1 MLKNKK
7 TPFIRHRIMICSGMA
22 NMIPQETLLGF
33 YRQGVFPMA
42 GPDGLRLFSPDPRGI
57 LPIEGFHIP
66 HGTRRAWGNR
76 DWELRVD
83 TCFPEVM
90 LACAE
95 REETW
100 IDETIYRSYVALHR
114 AGQAHSIEIWVG
126 GRLAGG
132 LYGVRIG
139 AAFFGESMF
148 HRVTNASKI
157 ALCCLV
163 ALLKSG
169 GFQLLDLQW
178 VTPHLAGFGAV
189 EIPRRVYLRMLASA
203 VSSEADLFRAQIT
216 TDDLDRIL
224 LSRQPSASPTG
235 QTAAA
240 PGRSSLKR
248 LDSRYQNPPSST

>member
-1 MLKNKK
+1 MPSWNCCPTPDAPWSATEQALKVKIKTTLKNKK
-7 TPFIRHRIMICSGMA
+7 TPFIRQRIMICSGMA
-22 NMIPQETLLGF
+22 NMIPRETLLGF

-57 LPIEGFHIP
+57 LPLGDFHVP
-66 HGTRRAWGNR
+66 HGTRRAWKKN

-100 IDETIYRSYVALHR
+100 IDETIFRSYVALHN
-114 AGQAHSIEIWVG
+114 AGHAHSVEIWSH

-148 HRVTNASKI
+148 HHVTDASKL
-157 ALCCLV
+157 ALCCLM
-163 ALLKSG
+163 AMLKNG
-169 GFQLLDLQW
+169 GFQLLDIQW
-178 VTPHLAGFGAV
+178 VTPHLARFGAV
-189 EIPRRVYLRMLASA
+189 EIPRAVYLRMLASA
-203 VSSEADLFRAQIT
+203 IGRPADFRGLT
-216 TDDLDRIL
+216 LPRLTMDHL
-224 LSRQPSASPTG
+224 LESGMHRA
-235 QTAAA
+235 
-240 PGRSSLKR
+240 
-248 LDSRYQNPPSST
+248 

>member
-1 MLKNKK
+1 
-7 TPFIRHRIMICSGMA
+7 MA
-22 NMIPQETLLGF
+22 NMIPRETLLGF

-57 LPIEGFHIP
+57 LPLAEFHVP
-66 HGTRRAWGNR
+66 HGTRRAWKETG
-76 DWELRVD
+76 WELRVD

-100 IDETIYRSYVALHR
+100 IDETIFRSYVALHQ
-114 AGQAHSIEIWVG
+114 AGHAHSVEIWNG

-148 HRVTNASKI
+148 HRITNASKL

-163 ALLKSG
+163 ALLKRG
-169 GFQLLDLQW
+169 GFQLLDIQW
-178 VTPHLAGFGAV
+178 VTPHLERFGAV
-189 EIPRRVYLRMLASA
+189 EIPRPVYLRMLASA
-203 VSSEADLFRAQIT
+203 VDARADFQDAPLHG
-216 TDDLDRIL
+216 DDLDGL
-224 LSRQPSASPTG
+224 LKSGLPK
-235 QTAAA
+235 
-240 PGRSSLKR
+240 GR
-248 LDSRYQNPPSST
+248 